1 MSKVI
6 LKKGKHQRIR
16 SGHPWVYGNEI
27 EMLHGA
33 VEPGEIVEVYDA
45 KNYFLG
51 KGYYNE
57 RSQIRVRL
65 LTRELDEEIN
75 EEFFRRRIIS
85 CWNYRKQLGYTEN
98 YRLVFGEADFLPAL
112 VIDKLGDF
120 FVLQTLSLGMDRWK
134 TTIVTV
140 LEELFSP
147 KGIYER
153 NDVPVRKLE
162 GLSEQKNFL
171 SASFPTK
178 FKINEDGVKLSVDVE
193 NGQKTG
199 FFLDQKDNRK
209 ALQFISEGADVLD
222 CFCYTGSFAL
232 FAAKFGARH
241 VLGIDVSD
249 AAVDQAREN
258 ATLNN
263 FAHICEFQVAN
274 AFDELPKWAKEKK
287 IFDLII
293 LDPPAFTKNR
303 AALEAASRGYK
314 EINLRAMKLIRKGGF
329 LVTFSCS
336 HFMEPGLFFE
346 MIQQA
351 AYDAGKT
358 IRQVAFLSQS
368 KDHPI
373 MWNIEETNY
382 LKGFVLQVL

>member
-6 LKKGKHQRIR
+6 LIKGKHQRIL
-16 SGHPWVYGNEI
+16 SGHPWVYGNQI
-27 EMLHGA
+27 ETVQGI
-33 VEPGEIVEVYDA
+33 VEPGEIVEVYDG
-45 KNYFLG
+45 KKFFLG

-57 RSQIRVRL
+57 KSQIRIRL
-65 LTRELDEEIN
+65 LTRQREEEIN
-75 EEFFRRRIIS
+75 KNFFKRRITS
-85 CWNYRKQLGYTEN
+85 CWNYRKQLGYIEN

-112 VIDKLGDF
+112 VIDKFGDL
-120 FVLQTLSLGMDRWK
+120 FVIQTLSLGMDRWK
-134 TTIVTV
+134 TTIATV

-162 GLSEQKNFL
+162 GLTEQKNFL
-171 SASFPTK
+171 SAPFPTK
-178 FKINEDGVKLSVDVE
+178 FEINEDGVKLFVDVE

-199 FFLDQKDNRK
+199 FFLDQKENRK
-209 ALQFISEGADVLD
+209 ALQFISEGANILD

-241 VLGIDVSD
+241 VLGLDVSES
-249 AAVDQAREN
+249 AVAQAKEN
-258 ATLNN
+258 ALLNN
-263 FAHICEFQVAN
+263 FENICEFQTAN
-274 AFDELPKWAKEKK
+274 AFDELPQWVKEKK
-287 IFDLII
+287 IFDVII

-303 AALEAASRGYK
+303 SGIEAASRGYK

-336 HFMEPGLFFE
+336 HFMEPGVFFE
-346 MIQQA
+346 MISQA
-351 AYDAGKT
+351 ASNAGKT
-358 IRQVAFLSQS
+358 IRQVAYLSQS

-373 MWNIEETNY
+373 VWNIEETSY